1 MSKRRATHKG
11 KAGDAC
17 GIGIKMNMQNQQKAE
32 LYTDILHCEMPWKE
46 KTEKRENEIDTIKII
61 KYIKK
66 YNNMNH

>member
-1 MSKRRATHKG
+1 MSKRRAAHKG

-46 KTEKRENEIDTIKII
+46 KTEKRENEIDT
-61 KYIKK
+61 
-66 YNNMNH
+66 N